1 MIEPRHG
8 VLSIGRQ
15 CELVGLSRSSWY
27 YEVATESAANLRL
40 MRLIDAE
47 YTCRPFKGSRQMT
60 RWLRRRGEAVNR
72 KRVRRLMRL
81 MGLEGLAP
89 KPRTT
94 CRNESH
100 RIYPYLLRDLEILRP
115 NQVWA
120 TDITYVPLRGGYLY
134 LTAIL
139 DWHSRYVLS
148 WRLSNTLDVGFCLEA
163 LDEALS
169 RSRPEVFNTDQG
181 TQFTSEAFTG
191 RLSSAGI
198 RISMDGKG
206 RALDNVFVERLW
218 RTVKYEEVYVKCYE
232 TPREAETNL
241 ASYLRYYNEDR
252 PHSSLGDRTP
262 GEAYRSKQA
271 GRK

>member
-1 MIEPRHG
+1 
-8 VLSIGRQ
+8 VAQKKTRQ

-27 YEVATESAANLRL
+27 YEVATESPSNLRL

-47 YTCRPFKGSRQMT
+47 YTSRPFKGSRQMT
-60 RWLRRRGEAVNR
+60 SWLRRRGEVVNR
-72 KRVRRLMRL
+72 KRVRRLMGL

-94 CRNESH
+94 SRNESH

-115 NQVWA
+115 NHVWA

-163 LDEALS
+163 LEEALL
-169 RSRPEVFNTDQG
+169 RSRPEIFNTDQG
-181 TQFTSEAFTG
+181 TQFTSEAFTN

-262 GEAYRSKQA
+262 GEAYRSKRA
-271 GRK
+271 SEK